1 MNQPAAANADA
12 AGKRC
17 RGAVA
22 RIRALVPGLAFFAA
36 GAALSAWWF
45 LQAPS
50 PGKAARDHA
59 GPPALSAATKAVL
72 RHLGSP
78 VEIRFYSLLD
88 PASVGDSGREFS
100 GRVEQLLCQYEQ
112 EAGGKISIARVN
124 SFSASTANAA
134 AADGIKPFNMD
145 KGDTCYLGLVVVCNG
160 HKASLAS
167 LAPEWEQ
174 ALEPDL
180 SRAIAG
186 VDLSV
191 PRPPPAAKADMA
203 ALAAVQQAIP
213 NLDSVSVEDGSRQ
226 LRAASMA
233 EFKKT
238 AQEMQAKV
246 QQAEDRFLQAQNSQS
261 EEDRQAALTDLQQVK
276 KQQTEKL
283 KEIAL
288 ESKAQ
293 VEALQQ
299 IKGAAH

>member
-1 MNQPAAANADA
+1 
-12 AGKRC
+12 
-17 RGAVA
+17 V
-22 RIRALVPGLAFFAA
+22 
-36 GAALSAWWF
+36 
-45 LQAPS
+45 
-50 PGKAARDHA
+50 
-59 GPPALSAATKAVL
+59 
-72 RHLGSP
+72 
-78 VEIRFYSLLD
+78 
-88 PASVGDSGREFS
+88 
-100 GRVEQLLCQYEQ
+100 
-112 EAGGKISIARVN
+112 
-124 SFSASTANAA
+124 
-134 AADGIKPFNMD
+134 ADGIKPFNMD
-145 KGDTCYLGLVVVCNG
+145 KGDACYLGLVVVCSG

-191 PRPPPAAKADMA
+191 PHPPPAAKADKA
-203 ALAAVQQAIP
+203 ALAAVRQAIP

-226 LRAASMA
+226 LRAASIA

-246 QQAEDRFLQAQNSQS
+246 QQAEDRFIEAQNSQS
-261 EEDRQAALTDLQQVK
+261 EEDRQAALTDLQRVK
-276 KQQTEKL
+276 NEQTEKL

-299 IKGAAH
+299 LKGAAH

>member
-12 AGKRC
+12 SGKR
-17 RGAVA
+17 RQGAAGWV
-22 RIRALVPGLAFFAA
+22 RALVPGLAFFAA

-45 LQAPS
+45 LQAPPS
-50 PGKAARDHA
+50 AAAPDHS

-72 RHLGSP
+72 RHLESP

-100 GRVEQLLCQYEQ
+100 GRVEQLLCLYEQ

-134 AADGIKPFNMD
+134 VADGIKPFNMD
-145 KGDTCYLGLVVVCNG
+145 KGDACYLGLVVVCNG

-191 PRPPPAAKADMA
+191 PHPPPAAKADKA
-203 ALAAVQQAIP
+203 ALAAVRQAIP

-226 LRAASMA
+226 LRAASIA

-246 QQAEDRFLQAQNSQS
+246 QQAEDRFIEAQNSQS
-261 EEDRQAALTDLQQVK
+261 EEDRQAALTDLQRVK
-276 KQQTEKL
+276 NEQTEKL

-299 IKGAAH
+299 LKGAAH